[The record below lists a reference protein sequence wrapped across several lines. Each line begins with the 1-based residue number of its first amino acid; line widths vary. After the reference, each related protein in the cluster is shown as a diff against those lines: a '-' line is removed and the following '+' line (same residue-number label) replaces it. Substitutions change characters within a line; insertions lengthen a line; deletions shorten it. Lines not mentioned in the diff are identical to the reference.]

1 MGGQVVGL
9 LALIVGQNK
18 RDLLLAEGALNVV
31 NSLGNDAQA
40 LRRLLLLLLKLLNL
54 KLDEAIGV
62 EVVERLMGR
71 ARNGQQ
77 MSF

>member
-18 RDLLLAEGALNVV
+18 RDLLLAEGAFNVV

-62 EVVERLMGR
+62 EVVKRLMGR